1 MPKGLIADERLIVAL
16 DVNSLDKA
24 DILIGKLVPAVKIF
38 KVGLGLWTLYGPR
51 AVELVH
57 KKGGKVFLDL
67 KFHDIPNTVS
77 ASIRAALKLGVFMV
91 NVHTLGGGEMM
102 RQAVLA
108 AREIEGGPKILGVT
122 ILTSMDQKAIEDVG
136 IQGDITE
143 EVLRLAVMAAR
154 AGLDGVVA
162 SPNEAALIRS
172 KTKKNFIIV
181 TPGVRPIWASKGDQK
196 RIATPVE
203 AVRAGADYIVVGR
216 PIIEAEDPLLA
227 ARRIIEEMR
236 N

>member
-1 MPKGLIADERLIVAL
+1 MLKNLTADERLIVAL
-16 DVNSLDKA
+16 DAGSLKDA
-24 DILIGKLVPAVKIF
+24 EFLIDKLVPAVKIF

-77 ASIRAALKLGVFMV
+77 ASIKAVLKLGVFMV
-91 NVHTLGGGEMM
+91 NVHTLGGVEMM

-136 IQGDITE
+136 IEGDVTA
-143 EVLRLAVMAAR
+143 EVLRLAVMADR

-162 SPNEAALIRS
+162 SPNETALIRS
-172 KTKKNFIIV
+172 KTKKDFIIV

-216 PIIEAEDPLLA
+216 PIIEAEDSLQA